1 MSAGGLLSYGGSV
14 GQSHS
19 QAGAYVGQILKGGK
33 PGDLPVVQ
41 VTKVELTVNL
51 NTAKALDLN
60 VPLTLLGRADEV
72 IE

>member
-1 MSAGGLLSYGGSV
+1 
-14 GQSHS
+14 
-19 QAGAYVGQILKGGK
+19 
-33 PGDLPVVQ
+33 VQ

-51 NTAKALDLN
+51 TTAKALDVN